1 MTTKKHILQRVY
13 DATNAGLDI
22 IRQLLPEV
30 DDGVINH
37 KKPFRLRPEEHTP
50 SARLYPPKDA
60 DDCWHVKDYGNI
72 EGGGYFS
79 PIDIYMWECGYGQNK
94 FSMAVEELAEQYGVQ
109 EVLTAG
115 TNKPDLEYRAARQ
128 EELGAVP
135 RVKLFENLGSIDL
148 SCWGDGVKAE
158 HLTTYGWTA
167 VSEVSIKYGDK
178 VMVRKPTPTYPIF
191 AQSCTYIDQQGQQQ
205 VFYKVYEPKNP
216 DKGHR
221 FLISGKKPQ
230 NYIYGLDAVRR
241 KYEEQGEE
249 KLSVLLLVSGGSDAV
264 CALSKGYMA
273 VWLDSEVKGLSM
285 SDYALLKKYAHLV
298 VNIPD
303 IDSTGI
309 KAGRL
314 LALNIPD
321 IHTAWLTSADMGGL
335 HDNRGRLCKDLRD
348 YCRLHPS
355 KQAMDQL
362 VGRAVSAQFWTE
374 HQNKQ
379 GEKEYTLS
387 LTSLNYFLELNGYYT
402 LKDESRKEPQ
412 FIHIDGI
419 IVEHVTAKAIVG
431 FLRTWME
438 QQGLPSALQDKVLR
452 SRDLPTV
459 NISTLHERDELDFRK
474 SSDSAEYFH
483 FRNCWVE
490 VTGEKILTHRY
501 SEPADHYVWRENII
515 EHDYKPLPDMFAAGK
530 DEEDRWVV
538 SLTEQAAQ
546 CKLMKFFVNSA
557 RLYWR
562 KTDEAGEALTTEE
575 LAEEHLLLSS
585 RLANMGYLLC
595 SSKSEAEAW
604 ATICQDS
611 TLAENADECNGRS
624 GKSFYLKAAAKMVS
638 TFTINASTTNFK
650 DTRFL
655 FDGVTTDTSMVFIDE
670 CPQKFNYNF
679 IYGMVTDDFRVEE
692 KNRHS
697 FVIPFAQS
705 PKFALATN
713 FTLSRH
719 DPSTEGRIWPQPFS
733 DYYHVKTPKNDYRET
748 RSIRDDFGQILMG
761 KDYSEQDWQQDL
773 ACMLQCV
780 RFYKSLEPGQ
790 RRIMPPMNRIERRE
804 QLAAVGKDFKQ
815 WADEYF
821 AEGSGNLD
829 CKLKADVVLADFNQE
844 TKFGWPLRS
853 MWQHLTEYCQLAEH
867 IRCLNPVSITH
878 KKKDGDPWIDRD
890 ENRLQKRY
898 YYVQSVKAFAEAEK
912 PEPLQTDLAFGTQQ
926 EDADSDE
933 PF

>member
-1 MTTKKHILQRVY
+1 MKHNKLQRVY

-79 PIDIYMWECGYGQNK
+79 PIDIYMWEYGYGQNK
-94 FSMAVEELAEQYGVQ
+94 FSLAVEELAEQYGVQ

-128 EELGAVP
+128 EELGAGP
-135 RVKLFENLGSIDL
+135 RVKLFEGLGGIDL

-158 HLTTYGWTA
+158 HLATYGWMA

-285 SDYALLKKYAHLV
+285 SDYALLKKHAHCV

-379 GEKEYTLS
+379 GAKEYTLS

-402 LKDESRKEPQ
+402 LKDDSRREPVY
-412 FIHIDGI
+412 IHIDGI
-419 IVEHVTAKAIVG
+419 VVEHVTAKAIVG

-459 NISTLHERDELDFRK
+459 NISTLHERDDMDFRK
-474 SSDSAEYFH
+474 STDKAEYFH

-530 DEEDRWVV
+530 DEEGRWVV
-538 SLTEQAAQ
+538 SFTEQAAQ

-575 LAEEHLLLSS
+575 QAEEHLLLSS

-697 FVIPFAQS
+697 FVIPFAES

-815 WADEYF
+815 WADDYF

-844 TKFGWPLRS
+844 TKFGWSLRS